1 LISTS
6 VGLSAAGEGLVTP
19 SVGLSTTG
27 KGSVTNRGSGGMITG
42 INETNLRKMMAGCGV
57 RLITGTKTGKVFIVN
72 VAGHSRTGI
81 IALPL

>member
-1 LISTS
+1 
-6 VGLSAAGEGLVTP
+6 
-19 SVGLSTTG
+19 
-27 KGSVTNRGSGGMITG
+27 MITG